1 MNQDNLN
8 ERQEHLL
15 QGQNN
20 QNNLR
25 AQINNDQNNFDIEQ
39 RARDEAIAQRND
51 LLELAVRNPGELF
64 DIYRDQLNINIFHQ

>member
-39 RARDEAIAQRND
+39 RARDEASAQRNY